1 MAHYPAE
8 KVSPSFSELEE
19 QVLKNWQEK
28 RIFEKS
34 VERNPKIKNG
44 QSNEF
49 VFYDGPPFANG
60 LPHYGHIV
68 TSYVKDIIP
77 RYQTMKG
84 HHVERR
90 QGWDC
95 HGLPAE
101 LAVEKEIGVSGA
113 RAILDY
119 GIEKFN
125 KACETSVQRYTNDWQ
140 WYFGRMGRW
149 VSFAD
154 QYRTMDKSYME
165 SVMWAFKQLY
175 TKGLVY
181 EGYRVVPYS
190 WAVQTPLS
198 NFETRLDNAYRER
211 TDPTL
216 TVGFTLKPS
225 ALYDKPVRILAWTTT
240 PWTLP
245 SNLALCVNPEFTYQ
259 IISKGDVAYII
270 AANARERYARELE
283 GFEPVRE
290 VPGTALVGLAY
301 EPLFP
306 YFAQLADEGAF
317 KVISGEFVDAESGT
331 GIVHIAPGFGED
343 DMEVAKKFGVPTVVP
358 VDEAGRFT
366 AEVTDYAGQNVI
378 LEANEKIIKDLKAR
392 KGTVLKHDQ
401 ILHSY
406 PHCWRTDQPLIYKAV
421 SSWYVEVTKFRDR
434 MVELNKGIKWV
445 PEHVK
450 DGAFGNWLA
459 NARDWN
465 ISRNRFWGAP
475 IPVWRSDNPAYPRVD
490 VYGSIEELERDFGVK
505 VPDLH
510 RPYIDELVRPNPD
523 DPSGKSMMRRVPE
536 VLDCWFESGSMP
548 FAQLHYPFENQKR
561 FEENFPGDFIVEY
574 IAQTRGWFY
583 TLMVLSTAIFDR
595 APFKNCICHGVVL
608 DVNNQKLSKRL
619 KNYPD
624 PVDVFKDLG
633 SDALRWYML
642 SSPLMVGG
650 DLSISEDDTDIS
662 KSMRSVIIRLW
673 NAYYFFTLYANTDGI
688 KAKLRTDSQHP
699 LDQYLMGKTAELV
712 RGIETRLDS
721 LDIPGAYESV
731 PAYIEAINNWYIRNR
746 RGAFW
751 AEGHSEDKQAAY
763 DTLYTSLVYA
773 TRALAPMMPFLAE
786 HIHTGL
792 TGEESVHL
800 QDWPDASQ
808 LPVDADI
815 LAGMDL
821 AREACSSVL
830 RLREVHRRRVRL
842 PLKKLTIAHPQ
853 AQRLAPY
860 ADLIK
865 EAVNIVEI
873 ELAVDASSFGT
884 RVIKVNPKLGA
895 KLGAK
900 FKDVMA
906 AQRSGDW
913 KLTADG
919 QLEIAGLML
928 GRDDFEMRIQVT
940 GDAPADSFDS
950 WQGLTLLDTT
960 IYPELEVEGW
970 ARDLIRAIQQTR
982 KDRNYQITD
991 RIHVDVQVPADLAA
1005 KLQPFLAHIAG
1016 ETLAEQLELVQTGL
1030 PESEM
1035 VKAEL
1040 GELEIGFSIR
1050 QAVVAAEARTA
1061 SR

>member
-1 MAHYPAE
+1 MANYPVE
-8 KVSPSFSELEE
+8 KASPSFSELEE
-19 QVLKNWQEK
+19 LTLKRWQDRK
-28 RIFEKS
+28 IFEKS
-34 VERNPKIKNG
+34 VERNPRTRNG

-84 HHVERR
+84 KHVERR

-101 LAVEKEIGVSGA
+101 LAVEKEINVSGA

-125 KACETSVQRYTNDWQ
+125 KACETSVQRYTQDWQ
-140 WYFGRMGRW
+140 WYFNRMGRW
-149 VSFAD
+149 VSFED

-165 SVMWAFKQLY
+165 SVLWAFKQLY
-175 TKGLVY
+175 DKGLVY

-225 ALYDKPVRILAWTTT
+225 AISDKPVRVLAWTTT

-245 SNLALCVNPEFTYQ
+245 SNMALCVNPEFTYHLLE
-259 IISKGDVAYII
+259 KGDVAYII
-270 AANARERYARELE
+270 ADEARERYARELA
-283 GFEPVRE
+283 GFELVKE
-290 VPGTALVGLAY
+290 IPGTALVGLSY

-306 YFAQLADEGAF
+306 YFAKLATEGAF
-317 KVISGEFVDAESGT
+317 KVISGAFVEAGSGT
-331 GIVHIAPGFGED
+331 GVVHIAPGFGED
-343 DMEVAKKFGVPTVVP
+343 DMEVARQFGIPTVVP

-366 AEVTDYAGQNVI
+366 DEVSDYAGMNVI
-378 LEANEKIIKDLKAR
+378 LEANDKVIKDLKAR
-392 KGTVLKHDQ
+392 AGVVLKHDQ

-434 MVELNKGIKWV
+434 MVELNKDITWL

-475 IPVWRSDNPAYPRVD
+475 IPIWKSDNPAYPRMD

-510 RPYIDELVRPNPD
+510 RPYIDELIRPNPD
-523 DPSGKSMMRRVPE
+523 DPTGKSMMRRVPE

-595 APFKNCICHGVVL
+595 APFKSCICHGVVL

-624 PVDVFKDLG
+624 PVDVFKNLG

-642 SSPLMVGG
+642 SSPLMIGG
-650 DLSISEDDTDIS
+650 DLSMAEDDSDIS
-662 KSMRSVIIRLW
+662 KSMRSAIIRFW
-673 NAYYFFTLYANTDGI
+673 NAYYFFTLYANIDGV
-688 KAKLRTDSQHP
+688 KAKLRTDSAHP

-712 RGIETRLDS
+712 NSIQSKLDT
-721 LDIPGAYESV
+721 LDIPGAYDSV

-751 AEGHSEDKQAAY
+751 ADGMSDDKQAAY

-773 TRALAPMMPFLAE
+773 CRAMAPMMPFLAE

-800 QDWPDASQ
+800 QDWPDVSQ
-808 LPVDADI
+808 IKVNAEI

-821 AREACSSVL
+821 AREVSSSVL
-830 RLREVHRRRVRL
+830 RLRELHRRRVRL
-842 PLKKLTIAHPQ
+842 PLRKLTIAHAD
-853 AQRLAPY
+853 AQKLSPY
-860 ADLIK
+860 LDLIK
-865 EAVNIVEI
+865 EAVNIVEV
-873 ELAVDASSFGT
+873 ELATDAGAYGT

-895 KLGAK
+895 KLGAR
-900 FKDVMA
+900 FKDIMT

-919 QLEIAGLML
+919 KLDIAGLQL
-928 GRDDFEMRIQVT
+928 EQSDFEMRVQVT
-940 GDAPADSFDS
+940 GDTPADPFDR
-950 WQGLTLLDTT
+950 WQGLTLLDIT
-960 IYPELEVEGW
+960 IYPELEVEGF
-970 ARDLIRAIQQTR
+970 ARDLIRTIQQTR
-982 KDRNYQITD
+982 KDRNYRITD
-991 RIHVDVQVPADLAA
+991 RITVELELPAGLQASLQPFADHIAKETLADQFTLSQKAIPESEKVAADLGDVQVGLRIEQVMAPAKAA
-1005 KLQPFLAHIAG
+1005 G
-1016 ETLAEQLELVQTGL
+1016 
-1030 PESEM
+1030 
-1035 VKAEL
+1035 
-1040 GELEIGFSIR
+1040 
-1050 QAVVAAEARTA
+1050 
-1061 SR
+1061 

>member
-1 MAHYPAE
+1 M
-8 KVSPSFSELEE
+8 
-19 QVLKNWQEK
+19 
-28 RIFEKS
+28 
-34 VERNPKIKNG
+34 
-44 QSNEF
+44 
-49 VFYDGPPFANG
+49 
-60 LPHYGHIV
+60 
-68 TSYVKDIIP
+68 
-77 RYQTMKG
+77 
-84 HHVERR
+84 
-90 QGWDC
+90 
-95 HGLPAE
+95 
-101 LAVEKEIGVSGA
+101 SGA
-113 RAILDY
+113 KAILDY

-125 KACETSVQRYTNDWQ
+125 KACETSVQRYTQDWQ
-140 WYFGRMGRW
+140 WYFNRMGRW
-149 VSFAD
+149 VSFED

-175 TKGLVY
+175 AKGLVY

-216 TVGFTLKPS
+216 TVGFLLHANKLS
-225 ALYDKPVRILAWTTT
+225 DKPLRVLAWTTT

-245 SNLALCVNPEFTYQ
+245 SNMALCVNPEFTYA
-259 IISKGDVAYII
+259 IVEKGDAAYII
-270 AANARERYARELE
+270 AAGARERYARELDGYE
-283 GFEPVRE
+283 LVKE
-290 VPGTALVGLAY
+290 VAGTDLVGLTY

-306 YFAQLADEGAF
+306 YFAKLASEGAF
-317 KVISGEFVDAESGT
+317 RVISGGFVDAESGT
-331 GIVHIAPGFGED
+331 GIVHIAPGFGEE
-343 DMEVAKKFGVPTVVP
+343 DMEVAKKFGIPTVVP

-366 AEVTDYAGQNVI
+366 EEVTDYVGQNVI
-378 LEANEKIIKDLKAR
+378 LEANDKVIKDLKAR
-392 KGTVLKHDQ
+392 KYTVIKHDQ

-434 MVELNKGIKWV
+434 MVELNKGITWL

-465 ISRNRFWGAP
+465 ISRNRFWGTA
-475 IPVWRSDNPAYPRVD
+475 IPVWKSDNPAFPRVD

-505 VPDLH
+505 VPNLH
-510 RPYIDELVRPNPD
+510 RPYIDELVRANPD

-548 FAQLHYPFENQKR
+548 FAQQHYPFENQKR

-583 TLMVLSTAIFDR
+583 TLMVLSTALFDR
-595 APFKNCICHGVVL
+595 APFKSCICHGVVL

-624 PVDVFKDLG
+624 PVDVFKNLG

-642 SSPLMVGG
+642 SSPLMIGG
-650 DLSISEDDTDIS
+650 DLSIAEDDTDIA

-673 NAYYFFTLYANTDGI
+673 NAYYFFTLYANIDGV
-688 KAKLRTDSQHP
+688 KAKLRTDSKHP
-699 LDQYLMGKTAELV
+699 LDQYLMGKTAQLITGV
-712 RGIETRLDS
+712 QSHLDT
-721 LDIPGAYESV
+721 LDIPGAYDSV

-751 AEGHSEDKQAAY
+751 AEGQSEDKQAAY

-800 QDWPDASQ
+800 QDWPDASK
-808 LPVDADI
+808 LPVNADV
-815 LAGMDL
+815 LSGMDL
-821 AREACSSVL
+821 AREVSSSVL
-830 RLREVHRRRVRL
+830 RLREQHRRRVRL
-842 PLKKLTIAHPQ
+842 PLKKLTIAHHNT
-853 AQRLAPY
+853 QRLTPY
-860 ADLIK
+860 VDLIK
-865 EAVNIVEI
+865 EAVNIMEV
-873 ELAVDASSFGT
+873 ELATDAGSYGT

-900 FKDVMA
+900 FKDVMN
-906 AQRSGDW
+906 AQRSGEW

-919 QLEIAGLML
+919 KLDIAGLTL
-928 GRDDFEMRIQVT
+928 DAGDFEMRIQVT
-940 GDAPADSFDS
+940 GDAPADSFDN
-950 WQGLTLLDTT
+950 WQGLTLLDIT
-960 IYPELEVEGW
+960 IYPELEVEGF
-970 ARDLIRAIQQTR
+970 ARDLIRVIQQTR
-982 KDRNYQITD
+982 KNRNYQITE
-991 RIHVDVQVPADLAA
+991 RIHVELQLPDALKAS
-1005 KLQPFLAHIAG
+1005 LQPFLKHIAS
-1016 ETLAEQLELVQTGL
+1016 ETLADEMAVTDTAIPEAEKVEADLGDVQVALRIT
-1030 PESEM
+1030 
-1035 VKAEL
+1035 
-1040 GELEIGFSIR
+1040 
-1050 QAVVAAEARTA
+1050 QASAITRAA
-1061 SR
+1061 S